1 MPELPSNTRYS
12 IDELCSLADTP
23 RRTVRFYIQQG
34 LLDRPEGQR
43 RGAYYTQRHLE
54 QLLFI
59 ARWREAGLSLERI
72 GALRHEQQEP
82 EDLAP
87 RRRPG
92 SVEVWS
98 HLAVAPGVE
107 LQLEPNRAGLSP
119 EQVRTL
125 FQRVMAAYREV
136 VERPDA
142 AENHEEDST
151 A

>member
-1 MPELPSNTRYS
+1 MENQAPDPRYS
-12 IDELCSLADTP
+12 IDELCSLANTP

-72 GALRHEQQEP
+72 GTLLRDQSEP
-82 EDLAP
+82 ADLVP
-87 RRRPG
+87 RRQPG
-92 SVEVWS
+92 SVEVWT

-107 LQLEPNRAGLSP
+107 LQLEPERANLSP
-119 EQVRTL
+119 EQVRA
-125 FQRVMAAYREV
+125 FFKAVMAAYQQV
-136 VERPDA
+136 AERP
-142 AENHEEDST
+142 ESTSSHPEDST
-151 A
+151 T